1 MAKLKF
7 GIIGCGAI
15 ANQKHLPALVMF
27 PEELELVAFCDLIE
41 ERAVAAA
48 QKYGVPDAKVYT
60 DYRKLLEDKSIDV
73 VHVLTP
79 NVSHCELTVAALE
92 AGKHVLCEKPM
103 AATYADAK
111 KMYDTAKRVGK
122 LLTVGYQY
130 RHWAMHQEMKRY
142 CDEGLLGEIYYG
154 EATALRRR
162 GVPTHGVFLDKAKQG
177 GGPLIDCGC
186 HALDLTLWMMDNYEP
201 VSVTGVAF
209 EKLGRLLGP
218 KEQGNGRGVWDNENF
233 EVEDSAFGFIRM
245 KNGALVNLRAA
256 WAINR
261 IERPFPAQVL
271 LCGTRGGLD
280 CKDGVRFNHVQAGKA
295 VVSHNPDF
303 VMDFRAMTVNANP
316 NEVRCWL
323 NALQGKAELYVKPE
337 QALVVTQ
344 ILDAIYESSRTGKTV
359 YFE

>member
-1 MAKLKF
+1 MVKLKF

-15 ANQKHLPALVMF
+15 ANQKHMPALASF
-27 PEELELVAFCDLIE
+27 PDELELVAFCDLIE
-41 ERAVAAA
+41 ERAVMAA
-48 QKYGVPDAKVYT
+48 QKYGTPDAKVYT
-60 DYRKLLEDKSIDV
+60 DYRKLLEDKAIDV

-111 KMYDTAKRVGK
+111 KMYDTAERVGK

-130 RHWAMHQEMKRY
+130 RHWTIHQEMKRY

-154 EATALRRR
+154 EATAMRRR
-162 GVPTHGVFLDKAKQG
+162 GVPTHGVFLDKEKQG
-177 GGPLIDCGC
+177 GGPLVDCGC

-201 VSVTGVAF
+201 ASVTGVAF
-209 EKLGRLLGP
+209 EKLGRLLTP
-218 KEQGNGRGVWDNENF
+218 KEQGNGRGIWDNENF

-245 KNGALVNLRAA
+245 KNGALVNLRSA

-261 IERPFPAQVL
+261 IEGPYPAQVL

-280 CKDGVRFNHVQAGKA
+280 CKNGVRFNHVQAGKA

-303 VMDFRAMTVNANP
+303 RVDFRSMMVNSNP
-316 NEVRCWL
+316 SEVRCWL
-323 NALQGKAELYVKPE
+323 NAIQGKADLYVKPE

-344 ILDAIYESSRTGKTV
+344 ILDAIYESSRSGKTV
-359 YFE
+359 YFD